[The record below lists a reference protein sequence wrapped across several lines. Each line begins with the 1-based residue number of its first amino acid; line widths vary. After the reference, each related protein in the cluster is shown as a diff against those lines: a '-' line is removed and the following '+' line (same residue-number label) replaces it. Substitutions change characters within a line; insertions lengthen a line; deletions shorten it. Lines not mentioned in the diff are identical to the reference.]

1 MPTRK
6 PPSLLNIRFKSAQ
19 KQLTKFLQETLTIA
33 IEKERIHELRTI
45 LALDTS
51 SKSDCQTLVNTLR
64 TLTRKKPSPL
74 LLVHL
79 RDTTHTNTSAYQ
91 LKKTNWRRVFIGRVD
106 PAHRPYNSTPPDN
119 LLHYACRHGK
129 TCLIDLLVEEARF
142 NINQRN
148 RSPEQD
154 TPVSIAVDLGWL
166 DTVKFLVSRGGRVN
180 TENARFKTPLI
191 LATELKYPYDVG
203 MCRLLLD
210 SGAHVNW
217 TTRNRNT
224 VMFSACKFGN
234 LELMEVLLSRGGDL
248 NVQSKDGASP
258 LMHACYYNCL
268 EMVGFL
274 LRHSAQIEMRN
285 LRHETALY
293 IAAFRGHFKIVQLLV
308 SSLYS

>member
-1 MPTRK
+1 MKFSATNEDASSQANNDDLAK
-6 PPSLLNIRFKSAQ
+6 HLNLESLSFLEAQLNLSENSFFHSDPNNTGLIG
-19 KQLTKFLQETLTIA
+19 A
-33 IEKERIHELRTI
+33 IQNLDLDQGESEDIIHG
-45 LALDTS
+45 
-51 SKSDCQTLVNTLR
+51 
-64 TLTRKKPSPL
+64 P
-74 LLVHL
+74 
-79 RDTTHTNTSAYQ
+79 
-91 LKKTNWRRVFIGRVD
+91 
-106 PAHRPYNSTPPDN
+106 
-119 LLHYACRHGK
+119 
-129 TCLIDLLVEEARF
+129 
-142 NINQRN
+142 
-148 RSPEQD
+148 
-154 TPVSIAVDLGWL
+154 
-166 DTVKFLVSRGGRVN
+166 TVKFLVSRGGRVN

-308 SSLYS
+308 SSLYLWGSFGVFFHLTLVRFQSLDINSL